1 MLAIIV
7 DFLGLIKNRHLLYIP
22 FYMKKEE
29 LINVRSAFRVS
40 SIVFISI
47 FQGRDCYYCL
57 TNDDDGGQRG

>member
-7 DFLGLIKNRHLLYIP
+7 DFLGLIKNHHLLYNP

-47 FQGRDCYYCL
+47 FQGRDCYCCL